1 MSVEQRPAN
10 DAGHAPQGSGLKRIV
25 AASMVGTVVEW
36 YEFFLYATA
45 ATLVFGKY
53 FFPATGNDLDGII
66 QAFLTY
72 AVGFI
77 ARPLGGIVFGQI
89 GDKLGRKPTL
99 QLTIVIIGI
108 STFLMGCLPGFADI
122 GYLAPALLVALR
134 FIQGFALGGEW
145 GGAVLLVAEHSPN
158 KTRAFWSSW
167 PQAAVP
173 VGNLLAT
180 LVLFVMSTTLSSEAF
195 LGWGWRV
202 AFWLS
207 AVIVFVGYYIRTN
220 VSESPIFLE
229 AKELVEKEQAVSYG
243 VFEVLRK
250 YPKGIFQAM
259 GLRFAEN
266 IMYYLVVSF
275 AIVYLKSVQ
284 KYDTSSLLLALLIA
298 HVVHFAIIPQYGRV
312 ADRIGRKP
320 VYLAGAILGATWPFF
335 AFPMFDTRNAVV
347 IVLAVTIG
355 LMLHGLM
362 YAGQPAIMA
371 EMFPT
376 RMRYSGASLG
386 SQVTSI
392 FAGSLAPL
400 LATQW
405 LKDTGSWVP
414 TAIYLLVA
422 CAITAV
428 TVLTLRETK
437 GIALE
442 DVDKEDAAREGL
454 SIAVRR

>member
-10 DAGHAPQGSGLKRIV
+10 DAGHATKGSGLKKIV

-53 FFPATGNDLDGII
+53 FFPSTGNDLDGII

-72 AVGFI
+72 AAGFI

-99 QLTIVIIGI
+99 QLTIIIIGI

-180 LVLFVMSTTLSSEAF
+180 LVLYIMSTTLSSEAF

-207 AVIVFVGYYIRTN
+207 AVIVFVGYYIRMH
-220 VSESPIFLE
+220 VSEAPIFLE

-243 VFEVLRK
+243 VFEVVRK

-275 AIVYLKSVQ
+275 AIVYLKSVH

-298 HVVHFAIIPQYGRV
+298 HVIHFAIIPQYGRL

-320 VYLAGAILGATWPFF
+320 VYLAGAVLGATWPFF
-335 AFPMFDTRNAVV
+335 AFPMFDTRNAVI

-355 LMLHGLM
+355 LILHGLM

-405 LKDTGSWVP
+405 LKDTGSWLP
-414 TAIYLLVA
+414 TAIYLVVA

-428 TVLTLRETK
+428 AVLSLKETK

-454 SIAVRR
+454 LTAAR

>member
-298 HVVHFAIIPQYGRV
+298 HVVHFAIIPQYGRL

-320 VYLAGAILGATWPFF
+320 VYLAGTILGATWPFF

>member
-10 DAGHAPQGSGLKRIV
+10 NAGHAPEGSGLKRIV

-53 FFPATGNDLDGII
+53 FFPSTGNDLDGII

-180 LVLFVMSTTLSSEAF
+180 LVLYIMSTTLSGGAF

-207 AVIVFVGYYIRTN
+207 AVIVFVGYIRTN

-275 AIVYLKSVQ
+275 AIVYLKSVH

-298 HVVHFAIIPQYGRV
+298 HVIHFAIIPQYGRL

-355 LMLHGLM
+355 LCLHGLM

-414 TAIYLLVA
+414 TAIYLVVA
-422 CAITAV
+422 CAITTVAV
-428 TVLTLRETK
+428 LSLKETK

-454 SIAVRR
+454 LTAARR

>member
-10 DAGHAPQGSGLKRIV
+10 NAGHAPEGSGLKRIV

-53 FFPATGNDLDGII
+53 FFPSTGNDLDGII

-180 LVLFVMSTTLSSEAF
+180 LVLYIMSTTLSSEAF

-275 AIVYLKSVQ
+275 AIVYLKSVH

-298 HVVHFAIIPQYGRV
+298 HVIHFAIIPQYGRL
-312 ADRIGRKP
+312 ADRTGRKP

-355 LMLHGLM
+355 LCLHGLM
-362 YAGQPAIMA
+362 YAGQPVIMA

-414 TAIYLLVA
+414 TAIYLVVA
-422 CAITAV
+422 CAITTVAV
-428 TVLTLRETK
+428 LSLKETK
-437 GIALE
+437 GVALE

-454 SIAVRR
+454 LTAARR